1 MLPQLDRG
9 SSRHSTRLRFASFP
23 AVTEARAALAVERV
37 GGRDGA
43 GGGGTRYEYIAITD
57 HSKGLKIAG
66 GINEEHATK
75 RGQLPPLMP
84 ACDQKGRPARLTPLA
99 G

>member
-1 MLPQLDRG
+1 
-9 SSRHSTRLRFASFP
+9 
-23 AVTEARAALAVERV
+23 VTEARAALAVERV

-66 GINEEHATK
+66 GINEEHAT
-75 RGQLPPLMP
+75 RRDIAAVNASLRSEGAPG
-84 ACDQKGRPARLTPLA
+84 AAHSFGWIE
-99 G
+99 